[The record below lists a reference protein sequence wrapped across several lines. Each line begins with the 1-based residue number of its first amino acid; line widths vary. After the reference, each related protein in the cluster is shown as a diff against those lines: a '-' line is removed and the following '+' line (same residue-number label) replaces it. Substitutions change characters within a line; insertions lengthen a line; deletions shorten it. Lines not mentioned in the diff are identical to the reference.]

1 MIFSCLC
8 PPFIIIMIIKC
19 NRIHDHSQGNMLRLH
34 TVHLESNGRLRTQ
47 TQRRHH
53 LRVRQRENAWRV
65 FARLSRPSYSL
76 IMTTLNS
83 CLLGLHLIPP
93 PFFSCV
99 RRSFLQQ
106 TKTHEW
112 MCCVT
117 FSVMLVFLFFV
128 IWKGELCLHP
138 DSESFILIFASAYA
152 RVSLYPLL
160 LCFSLSLP
168 WWCKKKRCINLGLRS
183 TISKDKRIKEERL

>member
-93 PFFSCV
+93 PPFFSCV
-99 RRSFLQQ
+99 RRFFLQQ

-117 FSVMLVFLFFV
+117 FFPWCWSSYSSWFEKESSVCILIQSPSSSFLHLHMREWVSILFF
-128 IWKGELCLHP
+128 
-138 DSESFILIFASAYA
+138 FASVYPYPDDA
-152 RVSLYPLL
+152 R
-160 LCFSLSLP
+160 
-168 WWCKKKRCINLGLRS
+168 RR
-183 TISKDKRIKEERL
+183 DA